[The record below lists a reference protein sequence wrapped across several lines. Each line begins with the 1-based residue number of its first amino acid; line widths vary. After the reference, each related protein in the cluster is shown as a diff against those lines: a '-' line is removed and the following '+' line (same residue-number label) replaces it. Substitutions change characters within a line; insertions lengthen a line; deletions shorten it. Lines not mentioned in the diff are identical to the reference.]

1 MKKKGKLITQ
11 IDEGDIEKELLKAL
25 DKFFKDET
33 SAALVCEK
41 TICPDCKES
50 TVFAKISRQLY
61 LCPCEKYFDA
71 RINGDILFKKSKL
84 TEEELEAKL
93 EEFKKGSSLH

>member
-33 SAALVCEK
+33 SAA
-41 TICPDCKES
+41 
-50 TVFAKISRQLY
+50 
-61 LCPCEKYFDA
+61 
-71 RINGDILFKKSKL
+71 
-84 TEEELEAKL
+84 
-93 EEFKKGSSLH
+93 